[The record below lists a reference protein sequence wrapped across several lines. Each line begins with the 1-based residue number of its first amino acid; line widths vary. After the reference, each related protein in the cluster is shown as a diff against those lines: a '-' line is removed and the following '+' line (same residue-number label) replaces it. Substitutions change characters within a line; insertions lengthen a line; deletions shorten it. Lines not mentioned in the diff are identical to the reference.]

1 MVKSSNFREV
11 LHDVY
16 LLVNSEMHI
25 LGKKNLIVLKA
36 NGLTLMNLNQ
46 ETCICS
52 QMKQTIVEQTS
63 P

>member
-1 MVKSSNFREV
+1 MMNSSNFREV
-11 LHDVY
+11 LRDFY
-16 LLVNSEMHI
+16 LLVNSEIHI

-46 ETCICS
+46 ETCICR
-52 QMKQTIVEQTS
+52 QMKQTIVEQKS